1 LSKPTLDASG
11 IAEYIHFECCPR
23 YFKLR
28 FEGEEEKKDRAW
40 AEAFKPISPLLYGAG
55 DRLEERKWGELKEKV
70 VKYYDLSYL
79 NIDEIGWDRAWDEST
94 RSIREAIILQTQH
107 KSKNASSPILLYQVP
122 LRGSIGA
129 WDVRGLAD
137 LIAVW
142 PGDKSNVKIRVFEIK
157 ASWKERTYHRVQVAI
172 YALLLSELLKK
183 SGAENDIDGGVIYK
197 KSEFKNLDSESLPSF
212 ELKPIIED
220 VKRLLGASGEL
231 DRIHHCLLSKVEC
244 QLSWKCESCIYNE
257 CCFTRAIEGEDIC
270 LLNLSRGEQKALR
283 KHGIDKLEDLA
294 KLKYVPDSGDQMPYN
309 FKGIRARNPD
319 KVQELSS
326 DHVIGP
332 KLDKIIQRAQFMLN
346 GIRPG
351 NEFANNRST
360 VPWMTGTGYGNLPED
375 SPPPGRD
382 INLGFSPGGLIRVY
396 LHIEWDYM
404 LDMVVMTSARV
415 SCTRYRGESVSISK
429 IVGSLP
435 DEQQQSLDLERG
447 MLEDFFKELAEAI
460 QHVARDIGSANEA
473 PIHLY
478 FYTRIERDRLMDAVR
493 RQPSLMSARAV
504 RDLLGLRQAID
515 QPMFSI
521 VQEEAVERKAL
532 KYHSPG
538 LLPVLEQCF
547 NPTEGWFNK
556 NEWLV
561 RLRDGTLVDLRRV
574 FYYGLFNYASPYRR
588 KKDGSISLMLESG
601 ASRSSG
607 VEGYYPVRSRF
618 GSQIPLEYLWAAKGK
633 LDANQETGLTKATIE
648 RRMWRD
654 YPIKTQRITDE
665 DLTLLGSKLCQ
676 ALEHIERSLS
686 IRNSRLGKRPID
698 IPRIEEFTL
707 GETRLDR
714 GCKEYLDLEYFS
726 KREELYAHYALLPAQ
741 RVETGRSL
749 VFECTRVETQ
759 RNDLIVTGKL
769 IYKELGLL
777 NAPQIINACRVKGSD
792 GFSSGDWRVATEL
805 RRNESGQM
813 EEVDERYPSRIERG
827 ARVIVEQIDPRR
839 LEIAIR
845 VLGWPSSRTY
855 GTWHNLP
862 TTDPVEAGSKAYM
875 QLFEVGRIYILD
887 ELADDIVAERA
898 SDCLEHVV
906 HNPLYNA
913 LNEFLAGRSRLLRDI
928 NLSKEEAESFLTW
941 LRDRYAVSP
950 KPEQWN
956 FIQSVLNRSKIIT
969 LQGPPGTGKTET
981 LQWAVLAHVAA
992 HRSHARCRV
1001 LMVGPTHKAIHE
1013 FISKLAECWRRYCD
1027 DKGAQLA
1034 DLMIVRV
1041 LSNDCASIN
1050 HVDGVRYVNYHDDVQ
1065 AVTEIG
1071 NCLTGQSSLDTSAD
1085 ELRRPLIVCATPA
1098 GMYGFMK
1105 KLGGDEPPWGSAFF
1119 DLLAVDEAS
1128 MMRLPE
1134 LILSGAFILRGA
1146 QVLIAG
1152 DHRQLPP
1159 IQAHDWEKEDRRT
1172 IEEIAPFLSAQDFIR
1187 LLRQEDLG
1195 LEHTRKLPRADIP
1208 IVRLNET
1215 HRCHK
1220 VVTEYLGKWVYSKD
1234 NIEFRSDQTET
1245 ISSTDGRTEGL
1256 KAALAP
1262 ENVLV
1267 LIVHNERESYQSNP
1281 VEAEIIK
1288 ALVAAVKNDEVGI
1301 ITPHN
1306 AQRGVLRSQLADHH
1320 DHVRV
1325 DTVERF
1331 QGGQSDFIIISATVS
1346 DPDYIRAESD
1356 FLLNLNRLNVAM
1368 SRMKKKLVVIASQ
1381 SIFEYMPKDARDYD
1395 KAILW
1400 RGLMQTVG
1408 YNAGKEPEW
1417 KGSLSAFLGEPA
1429 SDLEIEIF
1437 VSSDKNS

>member
-1 LSKPTLDASG
+1 LDASG

-55 DRLEERKWGELKEKV
+55 DKLEERKWNELKEKA
-70 VKYYDLSYL
+70 VKYYDLSSL
-79 NIDEIGWDRAWDEST
+79 SIDEIGWERASEEST
-94 RSIREAIILQTQH
+94 RSIREAVKSQIL
-107 KSKNASSPILLYQVP
+107 KEAKEPSSPILLYQVP

-137 LIAVW
+137 LIAIW
-142 PGDKSNVKIRVFEIK
+142 PWNKTGVKITVFEIK

-172 YALLLSELLKK
+172 YALLLSEVLRN
-183 SGAENDIDGGVIYK
+183 SGIQYDVNGGVIYK
-197 KSEFKNLDSESLPSF
+197 KSDLKNLDRSNLPAF
-212 ELKPIIED
+212 ELRPIIED
-220 VKRLLGASGEL
+220 VKRLLGANGEL
-231 DRIHHCLLSKVEC
+231 DRIHQCPLSKVEC
-244 QLSWKCESCIYNE
+244 QLSWKCENCIYNE
-257 CCFTRAIEGEDIC
+257 CCFTRATEAEDIC

-283 KHGIDKLEDLA
+283 KHEIEKLQDLA
-294 KLKYVPDSGDQMPYN
+294 RLKFVPDAQNQVPYN
-309 FKGIRARNPD
+309 FKEIRARVPE

-326 DHVIGP
+326 DHVIGQ
-332 KLDKIIQRAQFMLN
+332 KLDKIIQRAQFMLH

-360 VPWMTGTGYGNLPED
+360 APWVTGTGYGNLPED
-375 SPPPGRD
+375 NPRREWN

-396 LHIEWDYM
+396 LHVEWDYM
-404 LDMVVMTSARV
+404 LDMVVMISARV
-415 SCTRYRGESVSISK
+415 SCTRYKGKSISMSK
-429 IVGSLP
+429 IVDSLP
-435 DEQQQSLDLERG
+435 DQQQQSLDLEKR
-447 MLEDFFKELAEAI
+447 MLEGFFKELTEAI
-460 QHVARDIGSANEA
+460 QHIAKDIGSANEA

-478 FYTRIERDRLMDAVR
+478 FYTQTERDRLMDAVR

-521 VQEEAVERKAL
+521 IQDEVIERKAL

-561 RLRDGTLVDLRRV
+561 RLKEGTLIDLRRV
-574 FYYGLFNYASPYRR
+574 FYLGFFNYASPYRR
-588 KKDGSISLMLESG
+588 QKDGSISLMLESG
-601 ASRSSG
+601 AFQSPD

-618 GSQIPLEYLWAAKGK
+618 GSQIPLEYIWAAKGK
-633 LDANQETGLTKATIE
+633 LDASQETGLTKATIE

-665 DLTLLGSKLCQ
+665 DLTLLGIKLCQ
-676 ALEHIERSLS
+676 VLEHIERSLS

-726 KREELYAHYALLPAQ
+726 KRQELYTHYALLPAQ

-749 VFECTRVETQ
+749 VFECSSIGTQ
-759 RNDLIVTGKL
+759 RNDLIIRGKL
-769 IYKELGLL
+769 IYRELGLL
-777 NAPQIINACRVKGSD
+777 NVPQIINACRVKGSD
-792 GFSSGDWRVATEL
+792 GLSSGDWRVATEL
-805 RRNESGQM
+805 RRNENGQI
-813 EEVDERYPSRIERG
+813 EEIGERYPSRIERG
-827 ARVIVEQIDPRR
+827 ARVIVEQVDPRK
-839 LEIAIR
+839 LGITVR

-862 TTDPVEAGSKAYM
+862 TTDLDEARSKAYM

-898 SDCLEHVV
+898 SECLEHVL
-906 HNPLYNA
+906 HNPLYDV
-913 LNEFLAGRSRLLRDI
+913 LNEFLTGRSRLLRDI
-928 NLSKEEAESFLTW
+928 NLSKEEAESFLAW

-956 FIQSVLNRSKIIT
+956 FIRSVLDGSKIIT

-992 HRSHARCRV
+992 HRSHSRCRV

-1013 FISKLAECWRRYCD
+1013 FISKLAECWKSYCD
-1027 DKGAQLA
+1027 HKGAQLA

-1050 HVDGVRYVNYHDDVQ
+1050 QIDGVRYVNYHDDDQ
-1065 AVTEIG
+1065 AVSEVG
-1071 NCLTGQSSLDTSAD
+1071 NYLTGQSSLDRSAD

-1134 LILSGAFILRGA
+1134 LILSGAFILRDA

-1187 LLRQEDLG
+1187 LLRLEDLG

-1208 IVRLNET
+1208 VVRLNET

-1220 VVTEYLGKWVYSKD
+1220 IVTEYLGKWVYSKD
-1234 NIEFRSDQTET
+1234 GIDFRSDQTET
-1245 ISSTDGRTEGL
+1245 ISATDGHTEGL

-1267 LIVHNERESYQSNP
+1267 LVVHNERESYQSNP

-1288 ALVAAVKNDEVGI
+1288 ALIAAVKNDKVGI

-1306 AQRGVLRSQLADHH
+1306 AQRGVLRSQLADQH

-1400 RGLMQTVG
+1400 RGLMHTVG

-1429 SDLEIEIF
+1429 SDVEIEIF
-1437 VSSDKNS
+1437 VSSDKN